1 MRIAV
6 ALPSTALAEANSLL
20 EKTIK
25 VGFMARA
32 LAIFRVEQLIVYR
45 DETENIDERV
55 LLGKLFN
62 YLACPQYLRKRIFL
76 LDPDLKYVGLL
87 PPLNTPNHPTEK
99 SIKDLP
105 EVCYREGLVIDKRGE
120 SYLVDVGVEAP
131 LALQSLRK
139 LRRGDRVILRIVKR
153 DNEVVEVREVE
164 RHEVPHYFG
173 FVVDVTD
180 LNLRGLI
187 SSFKRDALVIA
198 TSRYG
203 KELHKELQNF
213 LKLMRMHDKLLLIF
227 GSPFRGLY
235 EIAKKEGFNLDDEVH
250 MTLNFVPRQGTRT
263 VRLEE
268 ALYSTLAI
276 INFLY
281 HELEEHNSS

>member
-1 MRIAV
+1 LRVAV
-6 ALPSTALAEANSLL
+6 ALPSTALAEASSLL

-32 LAIFRVEQLIVYR
+32 LAIFRVEQLIIYR
-45 DETENIDERV
+45 DETENIDERI

-62 YLACPQYLRKRIFL
+62 YLACPQYLRKSVFP
-76 LDPDLKYVGLL
+76 LDPSLKYVGLL

-99 SIKDLP
+99 SIRDLP
-105 EVCYREGLVIDKRGE
+105 EVCYREGLVVGKMGGR
-120 SYLVDVGVEAP
+120 YLADVGVEVP
-131 LALQSLRK
+131 LAFQSLKRLRK
-139 LRRGDRVILRIVKR
+139 GDRVVLRIVKKG
-153 DNEVVEVREVE
+153 DGVVEAKEVE

-173 FVVDVTD
+173 FVVDVTN
-180 LNLRGLI
+180 LNLKGLI

-198 TSRYG
+198 TSKYGRELRKEVQNLLNLMKRY
-203 KELHKELQNF
+203 
-213 LKLMRMHDKLLLIF
+213 DKLLLIF

-235 EIAKKEGFNLDDEVH
+235 EIAKKEGFDLDDEVH
-250 MTLNFVPRQGTRT
+250 MTLNFVPEQGTKT

-276 INFLY
+276 INFLC
-281 HELEEHNSS
+281 HKLEKGSSP